1 MTAAQTPRTISERL
15 LPSVLKGDAETLRLN
30 ANGMFLD
37 VAENLEQAAGAL
49 ADANESKAFY
59 QRRCDALQDLQNRM
73 RDPERTIVCDILAN
87 GHLLPDGAA
96 GNRYKVM
103 PDAELAAAKAVIAA
117 CHEAIGESKN
127 SDDET
132 LADCIKQIV
141 TEYKA
146 EAAEAKALRNSVI
159 SDEHLQ
165 AVASEVRLLHLVE
178 QTATIDGMSIRA
190 CACLGPLPECL
201 CVKRNKLVSEFLA
214 AIDASRKG

>member
-1 MTAAQTPRTISERL
+1 MMASVDGNYVEFDDYEQVKRELAAAKAELEKWKAAGRALHS
-15 LPSVLKGDAETLRLN
+15 DAETIVK
-30 ANGMFLD
+30 
-37 VAENLEQAAGAL
+37 VAREI
-49 ADANESKAFY
+49 
-59 QRRCDALQDLQNRM
+59 QD
-73 RDPERTIVCDILAN
+73 
-87 GHLLPDGAA
+87 
-96 GNRYKVM
+96 
-103 PDAELAAAKAVIAA
+103 ELAAAKAVIAA

-141 TEYKA
+141 TEYK
-146 EAAEAKALRNSVI
+146 AEAKALRNSVI

-214 AIDASRKG
+214 AIDAARKGGEIWDGD

>member
-1 MTAAQTPRTISERL
+1 MQEIIDSRAER
-15 LPSVLKGDAETLRLN
+15 AES
-30 ANGMFLD
+30 
-37 VAENLEQAAGAL
+37 AL
-49 ADANESKAFY
+49 AAANERKAFY
-59 QRRCDALQDLQNRM
+59 QRRCDALQDLQSRM

-146 EAAEAKALRNSVI
+146 EAKALRNSVI

-178 QTATIDGMSIRA
+178 QTATINGMSIRA

-214 AIDASRKG
+214 AIDAARKE